1 MSNIIEQNSS
11 PPPRAHR
18 RSCDWMHEPEQ
29 YDPMVGDMDEDPT
42 ERIEMLKDIIEQ
54 MSHVINGCSACS
66 ARLQSLQQEESHA

>member
-11 PPPRAHR
+11 PTPRAHR
-18 RSCDWMHEPEQ
+18 DSCDWMHEEE
-29 YDPMVGDMDEDPT
+29 YDPMVGDMYEDTT

-66 ARLQSLQQEESHA
+66 ARLQSLQQEESHG